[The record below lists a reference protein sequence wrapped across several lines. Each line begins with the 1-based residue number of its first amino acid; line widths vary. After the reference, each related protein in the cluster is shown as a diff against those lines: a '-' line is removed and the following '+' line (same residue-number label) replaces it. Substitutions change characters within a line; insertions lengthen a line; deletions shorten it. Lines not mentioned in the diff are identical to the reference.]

1 MPSYLTMTDGLGN
14 VKKVEL
20 EKPLYTLGR
29 QADNDIQVLGVS
41 VSRRHAEIVLEGNE
55 YFLIDRESKAGCY
68 VNEEKVTRHRLR
80 HGDRIQLGARREH
93 EIQFLD
99 SRFEGEADSALRSS
113 YSVSSQAVNA
123 RAELQNL
130 ARFLEVN
137 QALKISLPI
146 DEVLRLIV
154 DAAIE
159 ITRAERG
166 ALMLREDGGQLEFRV
181 ARDRERRTLT
191 GAEFPMSRTALE
203 QVYREGRSLIL
214 AGAADGSG
222 PVGSESVMRLDLRT
236 IVCIPLIRFQMLERS
251 EATGM
256 HMRESIGVL
265 YVDSRQA
272 VSTLTRASVTLLES
286 LAFEASKALE
296 SVRLIQQEEEKRRIE
311 QELATAREVQ
321 DALLSTSHVDSD
333 YAEIAANSIPCR
345 FVGGD
350 FFDLFP
356 MDRDRVAFVLG
367 DVSGKGIPAALL
379 AAMAQGAL
387 NTHIRSGQPLAAVV
401 ADLNQLL
408 LAKSPSWRF
417 ITLFCGTLEREGRFV
432 FVNAGHYPPML
443 LRRTG
448 QLELL
453 ISDSMVVGAWAP
465 AIYSEIETRLLP
477 GDVLVAFT
485 DGVTEAAATS
495 GEMFGD
501 ERLEAS
507 LRSAAGLD
515 PVQIRDQLLA
525 EVARFTHQAPQHD
538 DITVVVLKMKN

>member
-1 MPSYLTMTDGLGN
+1 MPSYLMMTDGLGN

-29 QADNDIQVLGVS
+29 LADNDIQVLGITI
-41 VSRRHAEIVLEGNE
+41 SRRHAEIVLQGDE
-55 YFLIDRESKAGCY
+55 YFLVDRESTAGCY
-68 VNEEKVTRHRLR
+68 VNEEKITRHRLR
-80 HGDRIQLGARREH
+80 HGDRIQLGARPEH

-99 SRFEGEADSALRSS
+99 SRSEGEADSALRSS
-113 YSVSSQAVNA
+113 YSISSQALNA

-166 ALMLREDGGQLEFRV
+166 ALMLREEGGQLEFRV

-191 GAEFPMSRTALE
+191 GAQFPISRTALD

-214 AGAADGSG
+214 AGADDAG
-222 PVGSESVMRLDLRT
+222 PVGSGSVMRLDLRT

-256 HMRESIGVL
+256 HVRESVGVL

-272 VSTLTRASVTLLES
+272 VSTLTQASVTLLEA

-296 SVRLIQQEEEKRRIE
+296 SIRLIQQEEEKRRIE

-321 DALLSTSHVDSD
+321 DALLSTSHVESD

-345 FVGGD
+345 MVGGD
-350 FFDLFP
+350 FFDMFP

-379 AAMAQGAL
+379 AAMAQGVL
-387 NTHIRSGQPLAAVV
+387 NAQIRSGQPLAAVV
-401 ADLNQLL
+401 ANLNQLL
-408 LAKSPSWRF
+408 LAKPFSWRF
-417 ITLFCGTLEREGRFV
+417 ITLFCGTLEREGRLV
-432 FVNAGHYPPML
+432 FVNAGHNPPML

-448 QLELL
+448 EVELL
-453 ISDSMVVGAWAP
+453 KSDSMVVGAWE
-465 AIYSEIETRLLP
+465 SVVFNDIETRLFP
-477 GDVLVAFT
+477 GDVLIVYT
-485 DGVTEAAATS
+485 DGVTEAGAPS

-501 ERLEAS
+501 GRLEGCI
-507 LRSAAGLD
+507 RSVAGLD
-515 PVQIRDQLLA
+515 AVQIRDRLLA
-525 EVARFTHQAPQHD
+525 DVACFTQQAPQRD
-538 DITVVVLKMKN
+538 DITVAVLKMKG